1 MKEIEFTKFFTL
13 PFTKF
18 LTLHEVI
25 DCCGDKI
32 LYVYFDE
39 NNHPIVD
46 IKNKEK

>member
-25 DCCGDKI
+25 DCCNKI
-32 LYVYFDE
+32 LYVYLDE
-39 NNHPIVD
+39 NNHPIVEV
-46 IKNKEK
+46 INKEK